1 MTRARTRPRLRRAP
15 AASRGCRAV
24 LTTLALALTLA
35 AIAPSAEAIPAPA
48 GTQTGQP
55 AKAAGGEAHKQT
67 GSFLCEVAG
76 VAGGLLPVIG
86 GVPGLSKD
94 LCETAGSVAGGA
106 VGGAVGALGNGVL
119 DTVATWV
126 IGAATQV
133 TKFVAQEM
141 QQSTTPQLRS
151 AWYEAQFQ
159 PMADLGAA
167 LGLLVALVALASA
180 AVRRDPQ
187 ALAASI
193 AGIVRAGIGTG
204 LVVALTVIGLEVAD
218 QVSGAV
224 LAGSPQA
231 FWASVATAWGTSG
244 FGGFAASGL
253 ATLIAAVELFAAVFV
268 WLELIVRNA
277 AIYIA
282 VLFFPATLA
291 AAIWPA
297 LGAWPG
303 RLGRLL
309 LLFVILKPVALIV
322 LSLSGNAAAAGLSF
336 GSGVSGSV
344 GTILAATVIFGLAA
358 FAPWALMFIIAADT
372 ETAYL
377 GAGMRTAAGAAVSD
391 SDGPS
396 VRSAGG
402 LRDSGGSS
410 GAGGFPSFSPGGGPS
425 GGGSAG
431 GGSSRGGF
439 PGGGFPSDGSSP
451 GGGSTRGGSPAPSSS
466 GPSPART
473 MDSDSTPSP
482 DGGPDGGESAGG
494 SSTAIGSADGGGV
507 AGAGSAVPIA
517 AETVAVGSVGAAA
530 GIAGATRSASTTA
543 RRRGEGSADAD
554 PGDEGA
560 SPQTSSQTS
569 LPVGAPS
576 SDGSGGIPRTAP
588 NEGRPGEPPAPPAE
602 PTPPS
607 PGGAAHLLLVREEPP
622 GEDTDGKRDPTGP
635 EAA

>member
-1 MTRARTRPRLRRAP
+1 V
-15 AASRGCRAV
+15 GK
-24 LTTLALALTLA
+24 
-35 AIAPSAEAIPAPA
+35 
-48 GTQTGQP
+48 G
-55 AKAAGGEAHKQT
+55 
-67 GSFLCEVAG
+67 
-76 VAGGLLPVIG
+76 
-86 GVPGLSKD
+86 
-94 LCETAGSVAGGA
+94 LCETAGTVAGQ
-106 VGGAVGALGNGVL
+106 AVGALGNGIL

-193 AGIVRAGIGTG
+193 AGILRAGIGTG
-204 LVVALTVIGLEVAD
+204 LVVALTVIGLEIAD

-231 FWASVATAWGTSG
+231 FWASVADAWGTSG

-253 ATLIAAVELFAAVFV
+253 ATLIAAIELFAAVFV

-297 LGAWPG
+297 LSAWPG

-322 LSLSGNAAAAGLSF
+322 LSLAGNAAAAGLSF

-344 GTILAATVIFGLAA
+344 GTILTATVIFGLAA

-377 GAGMRTAAGAAVSD
+377 GAGMRTAAGSAVSD
-391 SDGPS
+391 SNGPS

-410 GAGGFPSFSPGGGPS
+410 GAGGFS
-425 GGGSAG
+425 
-431 GGSSRGGF
+431 
-439 PGGGFPSDGSSP
+439 SSP
-451 GGGSTRGGSPAPSSS
+451 GGGGSPGGGSPGGSPSPSS
-466 GPSPART
+466 GGTPSPAPT
-473 MDSDSTPSP
+473 TASDSTSPGNSSAASDPAPASPTASDHHASPSA
-482 DGGPDGGESAGG
+482 S
-494 SSTAIGSADGGGV
+494 SSTAATASPPFISPSDSPPPSD
-507 AGAGSAVPIA
+507 GAGQDETAQAAVVVG
-517 AETVAVGSVGAAA
+517 TGSVGAAA
-530 GIAGATRSASTTA
+530 GMAATARAGGTTA
-543 RRRGEGSADAD
+543 PRREESATATVTD
-554 PGDEGA
+554 P
-560 SPQTSSQTS
+560 S
-569 LPVGAPS
+569 
-576 SDGSGGIPRTAP
+576 
-588 NEGRPGEPPAPPAE
+588 EGRPSDPPAPPAE
-602 PTPPS
+602 LTPHS
-607 PGGAAHLLLVREEPP
+607 PGGAAHLRLVREESP
-622 GEDTDGKRDPTGP
+622 GKATSGDEDPSGP
-635 EAA
+635 GAA

>member
-1 MTRARTRPRLRRAP
+1 MSGVRTPPRLRSAP
-15 AASRGCRAV
+15 DRVASRGCRALLV
-24 LTTLALALTLA
+24 TLALALTLA
-35 AIAPSAEAIPAPA
+35 ALAPSAKAIPAPA
-48 GTQTGQP
+48 GTQTGRP
-55 AKAAGGEAHKQT
+55 AKAASGEAHKQT

-106 VGGAVGALGNGVL
+106 VGGAVGALGNGIL

-187 ALAASI
+187 ALAATI
-193 AGIVRAGIGTG
+193 AGILRAGIGTG
-204 LVVALTVIGLEVAD
+204 LVVALTVIGLEIAD

-253 ATLIAAVELFAAVFV
+253 AALIAAVELFAAVFV

-297 LGAWPG
+297 LSAWPG

-377 GAGMRTAAGAAVSD
+377 GAGMRTATGSAVSD

-410 GAGGFPSFSPGGGPS
+410 GGGFPSFSPGGGPS

-431 GGSSRGGF
+431 GGF
-439 PGGGFPSDGSSP
+439 PGGSFPS
-451 GGGSTRGGSPAPSSS
+451 GGGSSGGGTPGGSPGSSS
-466 GPSPART
+466 GPIPSPAPT
-473 MDSDSTPSP
+473 TASDSAPSP
-482 DGGPDGGESAGG
+482 DGEPGGAEGGESTGG
-494 SSTAIGSADGGGV
+494 SSATIGDTGGEGAATAEWA
-507 AGAGSAVPIA
+507 APIV
-517 AETVAVGSVGAAA
+517 AETVGAGSVGAAA
-530 GIAGATRSASTTA
+530 GMAGAARSAGTTA

-554 PGDEGA
+554 PGGEGA
-560 SPQTSSQTS
+560 SPQASSQTP

-588 NEGRPGEPPAPPAE
+588 NGGRPSDPPAPPAE
-602 PTPPS
+602 PTPRS
-607 PGGAAHLLLVREEPP
+607 PGGAAHLRLVREEPP
-622 GEDTDGKRDPTGP
+622 GEDPGGERDPTGP
-635 EAA
+635 GAA

>member
-1 MTRARTRPRLRRAP
+1 MTL
-15 AASRGCRAV
+15 AV
-24 LTTLALALTLA
+24 L
-35 AIAPSAEAIPAPA
+35 APSARAIPAPA
-48 GTQTGQP
+48 GIQAGRP
-55 AKAAGGEAHKQT
+55 AQAASGEAHKQ

-86 GVPGLSKD
+86 AVPGVGKG
-94 LCETAGSVAGGA
+94 LCETAGTVAGQ
-106 VGGAVGALGNGVL
+106 AVGALGNGIL

-167 LGLLVALVALASA
+167 LGLLVALLALACA

-231 FWASVATAWGTSG
+231 FWASVAGAWGTSG
-244 FGGFAASGL
+244 FGGFASSGL
-253 ATLIAAVELFAAVFV
+253 ATPIAAVELFAAVFV

-322 LSLSGNAAAAGLSF
+322 LSLAGNAAAAGLSF

-344 GTILAATVIFGLAA
+344 GTILTATVIFGLAA

-377 GAGMRTAAGAAVSD
+377 GAGMRTAAGSAVTD
-391 SDGPS
+391 SNGPS

-410 GAGGFPSFSPGGGPS
+410 SRGGFPSSPS
-425 GGGSAG
+425 GGGSSG
-431 GGSSRGGF
+431 GGF
-439 PGGGFPSDGSSP
+439 PGGGFPSGGGSSGGGSP
-451 GGGSTRGGSPAPSSS
+451 GGSPSPSSDGTPSPAPTTASGSTSPDSSS
-466 GPSPART
+466 AASDPSPASPT
-473 MDSDSTPSP
+473 ASDHHASPSA
-482 DGGPDGGESAGG
+482 S
-494 SSTAIGSADGGGV
+494 SSTAATASPPFISPSDSPPPSDGVGQDET
-507 AGAGSAVPIA
+507 AQAAAVVG
-517 AETVAVGSVGAAA
+517 TGSVGAAA
-530 GIAGATRSASTTA
+530 GMAAATRTGDPPARQREESATA
-543 RRRGEGSADAD
+543 TD
-554 PGDEGA
+554 P
-560 SPQTSSQTS
+560 
-569 LPVGAPS
+569 V
-576 SDGSGGIPRTAP
+576 
-588 NEGRPGEPPAPPAE
+588 EGRPGEPPAPPAE
-602 PTPPS
+602 LTPPS
-607 PGGAAHLLLVREEPP
+607 PGGAAHLRLVREEPP
-622 GEDTDGKRDPTGP
+622 GEDPGGERDPSGP